1 MRARWKIVGLAGI
14 AGVAATGVVI
24 ARTRRTQRD
33 YAPDELRERLH
44 RRLSEAPLMSGD
56 GLATQTDAATTDGRR
71 RESALGLGAGAF
83 SSGYRALRRRR

>member
-14 AGVAATGVVI
+14 AGVAASGVVI

-44 RRLSEAPLMSGD
+44 RRLREASPTSGD
-56 GLATQTDAATTDGRR
+56 GLATQTDDATTDGGG
-71 RESALGLGAGAF
+71 RESALGSGTGAL